1 MVGIVCEINKLAG
14 GRYQVVL
21 DDGSSFPLYAKE
33 LAVYGIEENAEVS
46 EQLYETIQQEVLI
59 RRARLKAMH
68 LLETQDRTEYQLRSK
83 LAALSYPEQ
92 IIEDALAYVKKF
104 HYVDDLRFA
113 VNYMETRGSQ
123 KSMRQMEQ
131 DLLQKGISKSI
142 LQEAKEQIEL
152 PDEEQQIRAWLIKK
166 RFYAECADQK
176 ETEKMYRFL
185 LRKGY
190 SYSSIMGVLRL

>member
-1 MVGIVCEINKLAG
+1 MRIVCEINKLAG

-33 LAVYGIEENAEVS
+33 LAVYGIEEEAEVS
-46 EQLYETIQQEVLI
+46 EQLYETILQEVLI

-68 LLETQDRTEYQLRSK
+68 LLETQDRTEYQLRSR
-83 LAALSYPEQ
+83 LAVLSYPEQ

-131 DLLQKGISKSI
+131 DLIQKGISKSI
-142 LQEAKEQIEL
+142 LQEAKEQIEM

-166 RFYAECADQK
+166 HFDTEHADQK